1 MSGHNPFTLPVTDP
15 VLIFAIV
22 LLAIM
27 AIPVLF
33 RKTNIPSIVG
43 MIVFGIIVGPHAFHI
58 LHESQVMELF
68 GKVGLLYIMFLAGL
82 EIEFIEFRKNSRTS
96 IFFGLLSFLIPYGL
110 GYGASVYFL
119 GFDFVAASLVGI
131 LLSSNTLIAFPLA
144 SSLGLAK
151 TPAVTTAV
159 SGTVIADTLVLVFL
173 AFLTTMLNGEGE
185 GGFISFIISFSIFS
199 FAVFFLLPKLSAWF
213 FRHIT
218 LDGTTQYLFVFTM
231 LFVSAFTAELAG
243 AEPIIGAFFAGL
255 ALNRLIP
262 HSSTLMNRIDFV
274 GNSLFIP
281 FFLISVGMLIRLDIF
296 LSGYMLLIYAVALL
310 VLGIGGKWIAA
321 YVTKLIFKITNN
333 EMQTIFG
340 LTSARAAATLAVV
353 LVGMRYG
360 VISED
365 IFNATIILIMVSSLF
380 SSWHTQRYGK
390 RLAIDESRKEPE
402 ANTTLSQRILVP
414 IANPATVKKLLDL
427 AIMIHNPKSAEPIY
441 SLAVVKDDHEA
452 RKHLAAIKPILEEM
466 RRHAAASGV
475 SLEGFNRLDANIPE
489 AIVKTSIEINASTL
503 ILGWSGRDAD
513 LSRIFG
519 YMFEAI
525 LKASYNQVIISNLPQ
540 PLETTDVLLVLV
552 PRNATVEHGFDRW
565 ANTLMQLAKEM
576 SASLVFYA
584 EENDYAILRKRFK
597 QFGIQLKDKSLGY
610 NTDAYFEQHFQS
622 KQKLFVLINARQQSL
637 SYNLHHWNLTYKIPQ
652 LLPDENVLMIYPEQ
666 ADLFISTP

>member
-1 MSGHNPFTLPVTDP
+1 MSGHNLFTLPVTDP

-33 RKTNIPSIVG
+33 RRTNIPPIVG
-43 MIVFGIIVGPHAFHI
+43 MIVFGMIVGPHALHL

-82 EIEFIEFRKNSRTS
+82 ELEFVEFKKNSRTS
-96 IFFGLLSFLIPYGL
+96 IVFGLLNFLVPFGL
-110 GYGASVYFL
+110 GYGASFYL
-119 GFDFVAASLVGI
+119 LNFDFIAASLVGI
-131 LLSSNTLIAFPLA
+131 LLASNTLIAFPIA
-144 SSLGLAK
+144 SSLGLTK
-151 TPAVTTAV
+151 TSAVTTAV

-173 AFLTTMLNGEGE
+173 AFLTTMLNGEG
-185 GGFISFIISFSIFS
+185 GFISFIISFSIFS
-199 FAVFFLLPKLSAWF
+199 FAIFFLLPKLSSWF
-213 FRHIT
+213 FRHVT

-231 LFVSAFTAELAG
+231 LFVSAFAAELAG

-296 LSGYMLLIYAVALL
+296 LSGYLLMVYAVVLL
-310 VLGIGGKWIAA
+310 VLAIGGKWIAA
-321 YVTKLIFKITNN
+321 FITKLIFKITNN

-360 VISED
+360 AISED

-390 RLAIDESRKEPE
+390 LLAIDESGKEPE
-402 ANTTLSQRILVP
+402 EVTELSQRILVP
-414 IANPATVKKLLDL
+414 IANPATVKKLIDL
-427 AIMIHNPKSAEPIY
+427 AIMIHDPKSAEPIY

-452 RKHLAAIKPILEEM
+452 RKHLAAIQPILEEI

-475 SLEGFNRLDANIPE
+475 RLEGFNRLDANIPE
-489 AIVKTSIEINASTL
+489 AIVKTSIEINASVL
-503 ILGWSGRDAD
+503 ILGWSSRDAD

-525 LKASYNQVIISNLPQ
+525 LKTSYNQVIISNLPK
-540 PLETTDVLLVLV
+540 PLETTDVISVLV
-552 PRNATVEHGFDRW
+552 PRNAAMEHGFDRW
-565 ANTLMQLAKEM
+565 ASTLMMLVKEM

-584 EENDYAILRKRFK
+584 GENDYSIIKKRFK
-597 QFGIQLKDKSLGY
+597 QFGIQLKEKSQEY
-610 NTDAYFEQHFQS
+610 DAIDYFAQHLQS
-622 KQKLFVLINARQQSL
+622 KQKLFVLINARPQSL
-637 SYNLHHWNLTYKIPQ
+637 SYNLAHWNLTYKIPQ
-652 LLPDENVLMIYPEQ
+652 LLPEQNVLMIYPEQ
-666 ADLFISTP
+666 TDLVVSTP